1 MRRTSTRLRGL
12 GSLRRLRCT
21 VAAAVALAAAVGGM
35 AAAGPAGATES
46 GTSSIASTPLPPALE
61 AVRAAE
67 ATQLY
72 GSPAERPRGGRPP
85 GRISRGDR
93 ANSGPGGGAA
103 PPPPHPPP
111 HGGH

>member
-21 VAAAVALAAAVGGM
+21 VAVAVALAAAVGGM

-72 GSPAERPRGGRPP
+72 GSPPSGRSATARPG
-85 GRISRGDR
+85 
-93 ANSGPGGGAA
+93 
-103 PPPPHPPP
+103 
-111 HGGH
+111 